1 MNSDYNKLK
10 VFFDLITF
18 RVKYKELKMASEIS
32 EVYDTIFK
40 EHKPITIEHFKIIKK
55 YKFKDFKRTV
65 EIHNRYIINSNEKI
79 KFTDLASTFR
89 TIAVGYLQKN
99 PATPNFIH
107 LKSIMASFDDEMKN
121 IK

>member
-10 VFFDLITF
+10 IFFDLITF

-65 EIHNRYIINSNEKI
+65 DIHNRYVINSNEKI
-79 KFTDLASTFR
+79 QFTDLVSTFR
-89 TIAVGYLQKN
+89 SITVSYLQKN
-99 PATPNFIH
+99 TATPNFTH
-107 LKSIMASFDDEMKN
+107 LKTILTAFDEDMNN